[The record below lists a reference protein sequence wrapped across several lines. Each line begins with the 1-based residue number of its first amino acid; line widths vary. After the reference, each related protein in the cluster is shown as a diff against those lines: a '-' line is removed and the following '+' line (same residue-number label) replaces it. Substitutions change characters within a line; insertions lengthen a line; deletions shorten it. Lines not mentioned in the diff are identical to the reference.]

1 MTRRVMRSRDPPA
14 VVCACHCT
22 ESQKPT
28 GSAFP
33 DGAAFPNRNIN
44 PGTLDDPSWLTQTTH
59 FWTRRAQ
66 ERKKWVAISE
76 HATRSKNRAR
86 NVKLD
91 LTDNPTASRGYR

>member
-14 VVCACHCT
+14 VVYACHCT

-66 ERKKWVAISE
+66 KWVVIPEDAVRCE
-76 HATRSKNRAR
+76 TQPATLSWVSHGGLR
-86 NVKLD
+86 V
-91 LTDNPTASRGYR
+91 SR